1 MTLDER
7 RHKARLVELGCVLC
21 RRLFGIN
28 DSPPVLHH
36 YRGGGWGKGGYL
48 TLMPLCPPH
57 HDGKEGVHGLGT
69 KAFDRHYGFTQ
80 RDLLEDALRLVGFD
94 DDKIIQ
100 VLGELSPCRGASAGR
115 AVRP

>member
-1 MTLDER
+1 MTRDEAD
-7 RHKARLVELGCVLC
+7 HKARLAELGCVLC

-36 YRGGGWGKGGYL
+36 YRGGGWGKPSFRAL
-48 TLMPLCPPH
+48 IPLCPEH
-57 HDGKEGVHGLGT
+57 HVGPTGVHGLGT

-80 RDLLEDALRLVGFD
+80 RDLLEDALRLLGFD
-94 DDKIIQ
+94 DGQVIQ
-100 VLGELSPCRGASAGR
+100 VLDELSPRRRAPWGH